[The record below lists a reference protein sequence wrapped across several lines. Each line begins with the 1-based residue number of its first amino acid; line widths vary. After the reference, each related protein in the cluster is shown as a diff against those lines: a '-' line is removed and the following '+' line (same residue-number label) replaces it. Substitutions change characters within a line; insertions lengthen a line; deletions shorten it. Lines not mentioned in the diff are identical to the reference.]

1 MGDEVIKNISIVSVG
16 GVNYEVKDAWA
27 REAIEGL
34 GNPTHFLGE
43 TTSNIQDGQD
53 LNPIVING
61 EDVTAQAGDIVVHA
75 NAEFIYSGNAW
86 VELGDLSGLGALAYK
101 NNASGTVTAT
111 GTVSQPNFSGSE
123 MTSTGTFT
131 PAGDV
136 TLSGGT
142 AQTLVAS
149 VGKESATVKV
159 LDEAGSVTAG
169 SASEFEQGTDSFV
182 QGTDQFSAGALPSW
196 SKDADTFNGGT
207 AAAWSAAVDD
217 STETLSFSW
226 TPNTVASYTEG
237 TATWS
242 AGTLPSY
249 TQGVDSFTQG
259 SDSFTPNVPTTV
271 VLDSF
276 KDQSVVTEVTSTE
289 GSVTVP
295 TTATFAGDE
304 GNVSVAGTP
313 TGTVSQPTFT
323 GDEKT
328 VTVS

>member
-61 EDVTAQAGDIVVHA
+61 EDVTAHAGDIVVHA

-101 NNASGTVTAT
+101 NSASGSYTPS

-131 PAGDV
+131 PSGDV

-159 LDEAGSVTAG
+159 LDAAGSVTAG
-169 SASEFEQGTDSFV
+169 SAASFTQGEDSFV
-182 QGTDQFSAGALPSW
+182 QGEDTFSAGSLPSW
-196 SKDADTFNGGT
+196 SKVADTFNGGS
-207 AAAWSAAVDD
+207 AAAWSASVDD
-217 STETLSFSW
+217 ATETLSFSW
-226 TPNTVASYTEG
+226 TPNTVATYTEG

-242 AGTLPSY
+242 AGTLPTY
-249 TQGVDSFTQG
+249 TQGVDAFVQG
-259 SDSFTPNVPTTV
+259 SDSFTANTPTAVT
-271 VLDSF
+271 LDTF
-276 KDQSVVTEVTSTE
+276 KDQSVVTEVTSTD

-313 TGTVSQPTFT
+313 AGTVSQPTFS
-323 GDEKT
+323 GDADT
-328 VTVS
+328 ITVS

>member
-1 MGDEVIKNISIVSVG
+1 MGDDVTRVISIVNVN
-16 GVNYEVKDAWA
+16 GVDYEVKDAWA

-43 TTSNIQDGQD
+43 TTSSLVDGQD
-53 LNPIVING
+53 LNPIIING
-61 EDVTAQAGDIVVHA
+61 ESVTAVAGDIVVHA

-86 VELGDLSGLGALAYK
+86 IELGDLSGLGDLAYK
-101 NNASGTVTAT
+101 DNASGSYTPS

-131 PAGDV
+131 PSGDV

-159 LDEAGSVTAG
+159 LDAAGSVTAG
-169 SASEFEQGTDSFV
+169 SAASFTQGEDSFV
-182 QGTDQFSAGALPSW
+182 QGEDSFSAGSLPSW
-196 SKDADTFNGGT
+196 SKEADTFNGG
-207 AAAWSAAVDD
+207 SAAVWSASVNDA
-217 STETLSFSW
+217 TETLSFSW

-237 TATWS
+237 AATWS
-242 AGTLPSY
+242 AGTLPTY
-249 TQGVDSFTQG
+249 TQGVDAFTQG
-259 SDSFTPNVPTTV
+259 SDSFTANTPTAVT
-271 VLDSF
+271 LDTF
-276 KDQSVVTEVTSTE
+276 KDQSVVTEVTSTD

-295 TTATFAGDE
+295 TTATFNGDE

-313 TGTVSQPTFT
+313 TGTVSQPTFS
-323 GDEKT
+323 GDADT
-328 VTVS
+328 ITVS

>member
-1 MGDEVIKNISIVSVG
+1 MPEEKKNISIVV
-16 GVNYEVKDAWA
+16 VNGQQYEIKDAWA

-43 TTSNIQDGQD
+43 TTSTIVDGQD
-53 LNPIVING
+53 LNPIIING
-61 EDVTAQAGDIVVHA
+61 ESVTAVAGDIVVHS

-86 VELGDLSGLGALAYK
+86 IELGDLSGLGALAYK
-101 NNASGTVTAT
+101 DSASGSYTPA
-111 GTVSQPNFSGSE
+111 GTVSQPTFSGNE
-123 MTSTGTFT
+123 MTASGKFT
-131 PAGDV
+131 PEGSV
-136 TLSGGT
+136 SLSGGT
-142 AQTLVAS
+142 AQTVVAS

-169 SASEFEQGTDSFV
+169 SAAAFEQGTDSFT
-182 QGTDQFSAGALPSW
+182 QGTDQFSAGSLPSW
-196 SKDADTFNGGT
+196 SKVADTFSGGT
-207 AAAWSAAVDD
+207 AAAWSASVDD

-242 AGTLPSY
+242 AGSLPSY

-259 SDSFTPNVPTTV
+259 ADSFTANTPTAVT
-271 VLDSF
+271 LDSF
-276 KDQSVVTEVTSTE
+276 KDQAVVTEVTSTD

-295 TTATFAGDE
+295 TTATFSGTEGDI
-304 GNVSVAGTP
+304 SATGTP
-313 TGTVSQPTFT
+313 AGTVSQPTFSGT
-323 GDEKT
+323 QNT

>member
-1 MGDEVIKNISIVSVG
+1 MPEEMKKISIVQVG
-16 GVNYEVKDAWA
+16 GVEYEVKDAWA
-27 REAIEGL
+27 RDAIEGL
-34 GNPTHFLGE
+34 GSPTHFLGE
-43 TTSNIQDGQD
+43 TTSELVDGQD
-53 LNPIVING
+53 LNPITING
-61 EDVTAQAGDIVVHA
+61 ESVTAVAGDIAVHS
-75 NAEFIYSGNAW
+75 NAEFIYSGTAW
-86 VELGDLSGLGALAYK
+86 IELGDLSGLGALAYK
-101 NNASGTVTAT
+101 DNASGTVTPT
-111 GTVSQPNFSGSE
+111 GLVSQPNFSGNS
-123 MTSTGTFT
+123 MTSTGVFT
-131 PAGDV
+131 PDGNV
-136 TLSGGT
+136 TLGGGT
-142 AQTLVAS
+142 AQTVIAS

-169 SASEFEQGTDSFV
+169 SAAAFEQGTDSFT
-182 QGTDQFSAGALPSW
+182 QGTDQFSAGTLPSW

-226 TPNTVASYTEG
+226 TPNTIASYTEG

-242 AGTLPSY
+242 AGALPSY

-259 SDSFTPNVPTTV
+259 SDSFTANTPTTV

-276 KDQSVVTEVTSTE
+276 KDQAIVTEVTSTD

-295 TTATFAGDE
+295 TTATFVGTE
-304 GNVSVAGTP
+304 GNISATGTP
-313 TGTVSQPTFT
+313 TGTISQPTFT